1 MSPGPYKNVP
11 ASTRYSRSDAKSYAR
26 ANLCGVW
33 GAIPYPFTAED
44 ELDEQGLRH
53 NIRYCI
59 DNKLLD
65 GIYCGHFMSEFW
77 ALTTEER
84 KRAAEIVVDECR
96 GSSAS
101 SAGIPVVIH
110 TGHTSV
116 KESVELSR
124 HAERIGADYIA
135 VGNPYFMAYDE
146 DQIYDYFRYISE
158 RTEAGI
164 LITNTGYTGIVLS
177 PEMINR
183 LADLENVVAVKN
195 SPKMSHTLETLRLV
209 SDRIIVSSPDERIW
223 FSLMTEH
230 GCRLYMSSAAPYLL
244 QKPGQTPMIDYT
256 ALVFQGQIEEA
267 AVIARSLEPARKIF
281 EKWLRDP
288 WPTRRLMPIAYLKA
302 WADLLGMVGG
312 PVRSPLQQVTVEERE
327 ALCRDLAGVGLV

>member
-1 MSPGPYKNVP
+1 MSLINT
-11 ASTRYSRSDAKSYAR
+11 SLRYSRSDAKSYAR
-26 ANLCGVW
+26 ANLRGVW
-33 GAIPYPFTAED
+33 GAIPYPFTPGD
-44 ELDEQGLRH
+44 ELDEQGLRR

-96 GSSAS
+96 GSSS
-101 SAGIPVVIH
+101 GVPVMVH

-116 KESVELSR
+116 KESVELSH
-124 HAERIGADYIA
+124 HAERIGADYLA
-135 VGNPYFMAYDE
+135 VGNPYFMAYDD
-146 DQIYDYFRYISE
+146 DQVYDYFRYISE
-158 RTEAGI
+158 RTRVGI

-195 SPKMSHTLETLRLV
+195 SPKMPHTLETLRLV

-223 FSLMTEH
+223 YSLMTEH
-230 GCRLYMSSAAPYLL
+230 SCRLYMSSAAPFLL
-244 QKPGQTPMIDYT
+244 QKPGQTPIKDYT
-256 ALVFQGQIEEA
+256 SLVFQGQIEEA
-267 AVIARSLEPARKIF
+267 AVIAKSIELARKVF

-288 WPTRRLMPIAYLKA
+288 WPARRLIPIAYLKA

-312 PVRSPLQQVTVEERE
+312 PVRPPLQQVTTAERE
-327 ALCRDLAGVGLV
+327 ELRHDLATVGLL

>member
-1 MSPGPYKNVP
+1 MSLINT
-11 ASTRYSRSDAKSYAR
+11 SMRYSRADAKSYAR
-26 ANLCGVW
+26 ANLRGVW
-33 GAIPYPFTAED
+33 GAILYPFTPDD
-44 ELDEQGLRH
+44 ELDEHGLRH

-96 GSSAS
+96 GSVA
-101 SAGIPVVIH
+101 VMVH

-116 KESVELSR
+116 KESVELSH
-124 HAERIGADYIA
+124 HAEHIGADYLA
-135 VGNPYFMAYDE
+135 VGNPYFMAYD
-146 DQIYDYFRYISE
+146 DVQIYDYFRSISD

-177 PEMINR
+177 PDMINR

-195 SPKMSHTLETLRLV
+195 SPKMPHTLETLRLV

-244 QKPGQTPMIDYT
+244 QKPGQTPIKDYT

-267 AVIARSLEPARKIF
+267 SVVARNLEPARKLL

-288 WPTRRLMPIAYLKA
+288 WPTRRLVPIAYLKA

-312 PVRSPLQQVTVEERE
+312 PVRSPLQQATTAEREELQQDLVTVGI
-327 ALCRDLAGVGLV
+327 L

>member
-1 MSPGPYKNVP
+1 MSLINT
-11 ASTRYSRSDAKSYAR
+11 SLRYSRSDAKSYAR
-26 ANLCGVW
+26 ANLRGVW
-33 GAIPYPFTAED
+33 GAIPYPFTPGD
-44 ELDEQGLRH
+44 ELDEQGLRR

-96 GSSAS
+96 GSSS
-101 SAGIPVVIH
+101 GVPVMVH

-116 KESVELSR
+116 KESVELSH
-124 HAERIGADYIA
+124 HAEHIGADYLA
-135 VGNPYFMAYDE
+135 VGNPYFMAYND

-158 RTEAGI
+158 RTRAGI

-195 SPKMSHTLETLRLV
+195 SPKMPHTLETLRLV
-209 SDRIIVSSPDERIW
+209 RHRIIVSSPDERIW
-223 FSLMTEH
+223 YSLMTEH
-230 GCRLYMSSAAPYLL
+230 SCRLYMSSAAPFLL
-244 QKPGQTPMIDYT
+244 QKPGQTPMKDYT
-256 ALVFQGQIEEA
+256 SLVFQGQIEEA
-267 AVIARSLEPARKIF
+267 AVIAQSLEPARKVF

-288 WPTRRLMPIAYLKA
+288 WPTRRLVPIAYLKA

-312 PVRSPLQQVTVEERE
+312 PVRSPLQQVTTAERE
-327 ALCRDLAGVGLV
+327 ELRQDLASVGLL

>member
-1 MSPGPYKNVP
+1 MSILNP
-11 ASTRYSRSDAKSYAR
+11 STRYRRSDAKAYAR
-26 ANLCGVW
+26 KNMQGIW
-33 GAIPYPFTAED
+33 GAIPYPFTSDD
-44 ELDEQGLRH
+44 ELDEQGLRR

-84 KRAAEIVVDECR
+84 KRAAEIVVDECK
-96 GSSAS
+96 GSV
-101 SAGIPVVIH
+101 PVMVH

-116 KESVELSR
+116 KESVELSH
-124 HAERIGADYIA
+124 HAEHIGADYLA
-135 VGNPYFMAYDE
+135 VGNPYFMAYD
-146 DQIYDYFRYISE
+146 DSQIYDYFHYISE

-195 SPKMSHTLETLRLV
+195 SPKMPHMLETLRLV

-223 FSLMTEH
+223 FSLMADH
-230 GCRLYMSSAAPYLL
+230 GCRLYMSSAVPYLL
-244 QKPGQTPMIDYT
+244 QKPGYTPMKDYT
-256 ALVFQGQIEEA
+256 ALAMQGQIEES
-267 AVIARSLEPARKIF
+267 AVLAQNFEPARKIF

-302 WADLLGMVGG
+302 WSDLLGMTGG
-312 PVRSPLQQVTVEERE
+312 AVRSPLQQVTAAERE
-327 ALCRDLAGVGLV
+327 ELRQDLVSIGLL

>member
-1 MSPGPYKNVP
+1 MSLINT
-11 ASTRYSRSDAKSYAR
+11 SLRYSRSDAKSYAR
-26 ANLCGVW
+26 ANLRGVW
-33 GAIPYPFTAED
+33 GAIPYPFTPGD
-44 ELDEQGLRH
+44 ELDEQGLRR

-96 GSSAS
+96 GSSS
-101 SAGIPVVIH
+101 GVPVMVH
-110 TGHTSV
+110 TGHTSI
-116 KESVELSR
+116 KESVELSH
-124 HAERIGADYIA
+124 HAERIGADYLA
-135 VGNPYFMAYDE
+135 VGNPYFMAYDD
-146 DQIYDYFRYISE
+146 DQVYDYFRYISE
-158 RTEAGI
+158 RTRVGI

-195 SPKMSHTLETLRLV
+195 SPKMPHTLETLRLV

-223 FSLMTEH
+223 YSLMTEH
-230 GCRLYMSSAAPYLL
+230 SCRLYMSSAAPFLL
-244 QKPGQTPMIDYT
+244 QKPGQTPIKDYT
-256 ALVFQGQIEEA
+256 SLVFQGQIEEA
-267 AVIARSLEPARKIF
+267 AVIAQSLEPARKVF

-288 WPTRRLMPIAYLKA
+288 WPSHRLVPIAYLKA

-312 PVRSPLQQVTVEERE
+312 PVRPPLQQVTTAERE
-327 ALCRDLAGVGLV
+327 ELRHDLATVGLL

>member
-1 MSPGPYKNVP
+1 MSLVN
-11 ASTRYSRSDAKSYAR
+11 ASTRYSRSDAKSHAR
-26 ANLCGVW
+26 ANLRGVW
-33 GAIPYPFTAED
+33 GAIPYPFTHDD
-44 ELDEQGLRH
+44 ELDEQGLRR

-96 GSSAS
+96 GR
-101 SAGIPVVIH
+101 IPVVVH

-124 HAERIGADYIA
+124 HAERIGADYLAI
-135 VGNPYFMAYDE
+135 GNPYFMAYDE
-146 DQIYDYFRYISE
+146 SQIYDYFRYISD

-164 LITNTGYTGIVLS
+164 LITNSGYTGIVLS

-195 SPKMSHTLETLRLV
+195 SPKMSHTLETLQLV
-209 SDRIIVSSPDERIW
+209 GDRIIVSHPDERNW
-223 FSLMTEH
+223 FPLMVEY
-230 GCRLYMSSAAPYLL
+230 GCRLYMSSASPYIL
-244 QKPGQTPMIDYT
+244 QKPGYTPIKDYT
-256 ALVFQGQIEEA
+256 ALVLENKTGEA
-267 AVIARSLEPARKIF
+267 ASIARRLDPARQVF
-281 EKWLRDP
+281 DKWLRDP
-288 WPTRRLMPIAYLKA
+288 WPARRLMPIAYLKA
-302 WADLLGMVGG
+302 WCDLMGMVGG
-312 PVRSPLQQVTVEERE
+312 PVRPPLLQATQAERE
-327 ALCRDLAGVGLV
+327 ALQQDLTSVGLI

>member
-1 MSPGPYKNVP
+1 MSLINT
-11 ASTRYSRSDAKSYAR
+11 SLRYSRSDAKSYAR
-26 ANLCGVW
+26 ANLRGVW
-33 GAIPYPFTAED
+33 GAIPYPFTPGD
-44 ELDEQGLRH
+44 ELDEQGLRR

-96 GSSAS
+96 GSSS
-101 SAGIPVVIH
+101 GVPVMVH
-110 TGHTSV
+110 TGHTSI
-116 KESVELSR
+116 KESVELSH
-124 HAERIGADYIA
+124 HAERIGADYLA
-135 VGNPYFMAYDE
+135 VGNPYFMAYDD

-158 RTEAGI
+158 RTRAGI

-195 SPKMSHTLETLRLV
+195 SPKMPHTLETLRLV

-223 FSLMTEH
+223 YSLMTEH
-230 GCRLYMSSAAPYLL
+230 SCRLYMSSAAPFLL
-244 QKPGQTPMIDYT
+244 QKPGQTPIKDYT
-256 ALVFQGQIEEA
+256 SLVFQGQIEEA
-267 AVIARSLEPARKIF
+267 AVIAKSIELARKVF

-288 WPTRRLMPIAYLKA
+288 WPAHRLVPIAYLKA

-312 PVRSPLQQVTVEERE
+312 PVRPPLQQVTTAERE
-327 ALCRDLAGVGLV
+327 ELRHDLATVGLL

>member
-1 MSPGPYKNVP
+1 MSLINT
-11 ASTRYSRSDAKSYAR
+11 SLRYSRSDAKSYAR
-26 ANLCGVW
+26 ANLRGVW
-33 GAIPYPFTAED
+33 GAIPYPFTPAD
-44 ELDEQGLRH
+44 ELDEQGLRR

-96 GSSAS
+96 SSS
-101 SAGIPVVIH
+101 SGVPVMVH

-116 KESVELSR
+116 KESVELSH
-124 HAERIGADYIA
+124 HAERIGADYLA
-135 VGNPYFMAYDE
+135 VGNPYFMAYDD

-158 RTEAGI
+158 RTRAGI

-195 SPKMSHTLETLRLV
+195 SPKMPHTLETLRLV

-223 FSLMTEH
+223 YSLMTEH
-230 GCRLYMSSAAPYLL
+230 NCRLYMSSAAPFLL
-244 QKPGQTPMIDYT
+244 QKPGQTPIKDYT
-256 ALVFQGQIEEA
+256 SLVFQGQIEEA
-267 AVIARSLEPARKIF
+267 AVIAQNLEPARKLF

-288 WPTRRLMPIAYLKA
+288 WPTRRLVPIAYLKA

-312 PVRSPLQQVTVEERE
+312 PVRSPLQQVTTAERE
-327 ALCRDLAGVGLV
+327 ELQQDLASVGLL